1 VLLVL
6 IRSPGIARFFSRIF
20 GVPEFANRST
30 SNRPPNPSIEPDVS
44 FKQLVQVVVEPGV
57 ASDLVEQ
64 LEHHTGDELVDLLD

>member
-1 VLLVL
+1 VLLAL
-6 IRSPGIARFFSRIF
+6 IRSPGIGRFFSRIF

-57 ASDLVEQ
+57 ASVEQ